1 MTRRVYLALVADP
14 LAAVLV
20 AVVDVAGVVL
30 DRTADVAEAYAG
42 HARWLAVASRCV
54 P

>member
-14 LAAVLV
+14 V
-20 AVVDVAGVVL
+20 AGALSLVVDVAAVVL
-30 DRTADVAEAYAG
+30 ERTADLAEAYADR
-42 HARWLAVASRCV
+42 ARWLVTASRCT